1 MGGARGSMPPRQHAP
16 RPPTTTHR
24 SYVKTHKDVH
34 PRSRL
39 TYVGRY
45 PRSSSRPTQERM
57 VVSSN

>member
-1 MGGARGSMPPRQHAP
+1 MPPRQHAP